1 MEPRSAASRRQK
13 WHGRGTRTFSGY
25 SQHPTGEAVA
35 AAAAAA
41 AAAAVLHP
49 GTEVGICVGCLAPPR
64 NARGLARDDRR
75 EESTVGISPG
85 LPGEYTDPNARG
97 YGCARESLC
106 AARRGEGAGP
116 REAPCAARGRRC
128 RTAGVLDDLWAAP
141 IAWPTCGG
149 QSSLERGLGLGLM
162 FFRPSSNLCNSFS

>member
-1 MEPRSAASRRQK
+1 M
-13 WHGRGTRTFSGY
+13 TRTFSGY
-25 SQHPTGEAVA
+25 SQHPTDE
-35 AAAAAA
+35 AAAA

-75 EESTVGISPG
+75 EKSTVGISPG
-85 LPGEYTDPNARG
+85 LPGEYTDPHARG

-162 FFRPSSNLCNSFS
+162 FFRPSSNLCNSFSYVPFLKLIFPSLINRFSPNSK